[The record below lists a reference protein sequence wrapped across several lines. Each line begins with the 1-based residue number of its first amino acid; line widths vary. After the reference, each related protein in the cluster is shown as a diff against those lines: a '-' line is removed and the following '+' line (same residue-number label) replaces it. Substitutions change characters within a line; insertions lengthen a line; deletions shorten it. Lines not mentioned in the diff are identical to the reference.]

1 MKESAIAIWIIKTN
15 CIRIGRKQ
23 KLVLPK
29 TTNWF
34 RLLGINCKSLLKL
47 ITVFRKLLL
56 LTVCCLCF
64 TSANAQL
71 IINEVLYDPSNAGLE
86 GDANGDGIY
95 DQVQDEFI
103 EFVNTSSAD
112 LDVSRYRIYDHDT
125 ITGLKTLRHTMGY
138 DLILPPGGALV
149 VFGGG
154 TAIGTFGGAHV
165 EVDLGTLGLSLGNSG
180 EKIFL
185 ADSSGNWI
193 DSINTNALSNNP
205 NESYTRNPDITG
217 AFAQHG
223 SVTPGK
229 LFSPG
234 TYVNGS
240 PFNTQTGISGKIREK
255 SSLIFP
261 NPGNGEFQISAEI
274 EGQSILISDLFGRK
288 ILSIEHAGRNISM
301 GNAPEGLYFIYAS
314 ESKKSQVFVLKH

>member
-1 MKESAIAIWIIKTN
+1 M
-15 CIRIGRKQ
+15 
-23 KLVLPK
+23 
-29 TTNWF
+29 
-34 RLLGINCKSLLKL
+34 
-47 ITVFRKLLL
+47 FRKLLL
-56 LTVCCLCF
+56 LTVCYLCF

-71 IINEVLYDPSNAGLE
+71 IINEVLYDPSNTGLE
-86 GDANGDGIY
+86 GDANGDGVY

-103 EFVNTSSAD
+103 EFVNISSAD

-138 DLILPPGGALV
+138 NLILPPSGALV

-154 TAIGTFGGAHV
+154 TAIGTFGGALV

-205 NESYTRNPDITG
+205 NESYTRDPDISG
-217 AFAQHG
+217 SFIQHG

-234 TYVNGS
+234 TYINGS
-240 PFNTQTGISGKIREK
+240 PFNTQTGISGIIKEK

-261 NPGNGEFQISAEI
+261 NPGNGEFQISSEI
-274 EGQSILISDLFGRK
+274 QGQTLRISNLFGQE
-288 ILSIEHAGRNISM
+288 ILKIEHAGRNISM
-301 GNAPEGLYFIYAS
+301 GNAPEGLYFIYAA

>member
-1 MKESAIAIWIIKTN
+1 MKTN
-15 CIRIGRKQ
+15 CIRIDRKQ

-34 RLLGINCKSLLKL
+34 RLIGINCKSLLKL

-56 LTVCCLCF
+56 LTICYLCL

-71 IINEVLYDPSNAGLE
+71 IINEVLYDPSNAGLD

-103 EFVNTSSAD
+103 EFVNTSTVD

-165 EVDLGTLGLSLGNSG
+165 EVDLGTLGLSLGNLG

-217 AFAQHG
+217 AFVQHG
-223 SVTPGK
+223 SATPGK

-234 TYVNGS
+234 TYINGT
-240 PFNTQTGISGKIREK
+240 PFNTQTGISGIIKEK

-261 NPGNGEFQISAEI
+261 NPGNGEFQISSEI
-274 EGQSILISDLFGRK
+274 EGQTIRISNLFSQEILN
-288 ILSIEHAGRNISM
+288 IEHAGRNISI
-301 GNAPEGLYFIYAS
+301 GNAPEGLYFIYAA

>member
-1 MKESAIAIWIIKTN
+1 M
-15 CIRIGRKQ
+15 
-23 KLVLPK
+23 
-29 TTNWF
+29 
-34 RLLGINCKSLLKL
+34 
-47 ITVFRKLLL
+47 FRKLLL
-56 LTVCCLCF
+56 LTVCYLCF

-71 IINEVLYDPSNAGLE
+71 IINEVLYDPSNTGLE
-86 GDANGDGIY
+86 GDANGDGVY

-103 EFVNTSSAD
+103 EFVNISSAD
-112 LDVSRYRIYDHDT
+112 LDVSRYRIYDYDT

-138 DLILPPGGALV
+138 NLILPPSGALV

-154 TAIGTFGGAHV
+154 TAIGTFGGALV

-205 NESYTRNPDITG
+205 NESYTRDPDISG
-217 AFAQHG
+217 SFIQHG

-234 TYVNGS
+234 TYINGS
-240 PFNTQTGISGKIREK
+240 PFNTQTGISGIIKEK

-261 NPGNGEFQISAEI
+261 NPGNGEFQISSEI
-274 EGQSILISDLFGRK
+274 EGQTIRISNLFGQE
-288 ILSIEHAGRNISM
+288 ILNIGHAGRNISM
-301 GNAPEGLYFIYAS
+301 GNAPEGLYFIYAA